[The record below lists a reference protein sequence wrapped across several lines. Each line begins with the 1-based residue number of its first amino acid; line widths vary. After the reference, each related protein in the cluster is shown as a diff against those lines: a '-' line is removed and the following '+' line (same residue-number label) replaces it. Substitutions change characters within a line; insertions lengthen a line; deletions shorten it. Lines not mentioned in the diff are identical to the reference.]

1 MTEFFAM
8 GGYAGYV
15 WGSYLLT
22 ALVLSLLFFGSR
34 RTLKRRQRELEAM
47 RALAPHRRGRR
58 EAREKRQ
65 A

>member
-22 ALVLSLLFFGSR
+22 ALVLAYLFFGTQR
-34 RTLKRRQRELEAM
+34 RLKRRQEELAAL
-47 RALAPHRRGRR
+47 RALAPHRRNRR
-58 EAREKRQ
+58 ATAREPGT
-65 A
+65 

>member
-1 MTEFFAM
+1 MSDFVAM

-22 ALVLSLLFFGSR
+22 AVVLAVLFISA
-34 RTLKRRQRELEAM
+34 QRELEAL

-58 EAREKRQ
+58 RVTEETRA
-65 A
+65 

>member
-1 MTEFFAM
+1 MAEFFAM

-22 ALVLSLLFFGSR
+22 AIILLALFTVSQR
-34 RTLKRRQRELEAM
+34 NLRRRQRELEAL
-47 RALAPHRRGRR
+47 RALAPHRRERR
-58 EAREKRQ
+58 TVEKEER